1 MEKLHRRSCNG
12 EVASEKLHRRSC
24 IGEVASGVGA
34 ESMAASKPHG
44 VVGPLHPQHQSPC
57 KWNQNHHLQILLD
70 FLGLEL
76 MDSRVALEKLPLE

>member
-1 MEKLHRRSCNG
+1 MEKLHRRI
-12 EVASEKLHRRSC
+12 C

-34 ESMAASKPHG
+34 ESIQASNPHG

-57 KWNQNHHLQILLD
+57 KWNKIHHLQIFLD

-76 MDSRVALEKLPLE
+76 RDSRVALEKLPLE